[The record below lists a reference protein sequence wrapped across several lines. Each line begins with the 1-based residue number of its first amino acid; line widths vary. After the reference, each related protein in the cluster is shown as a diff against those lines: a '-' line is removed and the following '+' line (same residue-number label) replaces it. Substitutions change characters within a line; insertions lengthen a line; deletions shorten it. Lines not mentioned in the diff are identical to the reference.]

1 MSLKPQTIPPVPA
14 STATVARA
22 AFPKGTAVLRLRD
35 ELGTIYQDELF
46 AALYPERGQ
55 PAAAP
60 WRLALV
66 SVLQFLED
74 LPDRQAADAVRGRI
88 DWKYALSLDLTDPG
102 FDFSVLSEFRDRLVE
117 GGQETLLLET
127 LLVRLKEAG
136 LVKPGGRQRTDSTH
150 VLAAIRG
157 LNRLETI
164 GETLRAALNSL
175 AEAAPAWLT
184 KRIAPDWF
192 ERYGRR
198 VEEYR
203 LPKGEAARTALAE
216 RIGRDGHQI
225 LAAVYAPG
233 APTGLH
239 ALPAV
244 QALRR
249 TWVHQFYLED
259 EQVRWRTAAELPPA
273 GQRHDSPY
281 DVEARYGNKR
291 SATWVGYKV
300 HLTETCDAGA
310 PHLITHVETTPAP
323 VSDIDR
329 TAPLHEALAARG
341 LAPAVH
347 FLDAGYVDA
356 PLLLASQAEH
366 GIEMVGP
373 VRPDASWQG
382 KTRQGYDLGGFTI
395 DWEARWEARTV
406 TCPQGRTATCWVP
419 KTDPWGNA
427 VIHVRFPSRACTP
440 CPERAQCTQAKASP
454 RNLTFRPRAE
464 HEALQEARRQQETE
478 EWRQR
483 YATRAGIEGTLAQA
497 LQLFDLRH
505 CRYIG
510 PAKTRLQHVLTA
522 VALNIVRLEAWWTG
536 RPLAKTRISR
546 FAALQLS
553 TA

>member
-1 MSLKPQTIPPVPA
+1 MSLKPQTIPPVPET
-14 STATVARA
+14 TATVARA
-22 AFPKGTAVLRLRD
+22 AFPKGTAVFRLRD

-46 AALYPERGQ
+46 AGLYPERGQ
-55 PAAAP
+55 PAVAP

-88 DWKYALSLDLTDPG
+88 DWKYALSLELTDPG
-102 FDFSVLSEFRDRLVE
+102 FDFSVLSEFRDRVVDGE
-117 GGQETLLLET
+117 HEMLLLET
-127 LLVRLKEAG
+127 LLVRLKQAG
-136 LVKPGGRQRTDSTH
+136 LVKSGGRQRSDSTH

-157 LNRLETI
+157 LNRLETV

-184 KRIAPDWF
+184 ERIAPDWF

-203 LPKGEAARTALAE
+203 LPKGEAARIALAE

-225 LAAVYAPG
+225 LAAIYALG

-259 EQVRWRTAAELPPA
+259 EQVRWRTAAELPPV

-281 DVEARYGNKR
+281 DVEARYANKR
-291 SATWVGYKV
+291 SVTWVGYKV
-300 HLTETCDAGA
+300 HLTETCDAQA

-329 TAPLHEALAARG
+329 TAPIHDALAARG

-382 KTRQGYDLGGFTI
+382 KTRQGYDLGTFTI
-395 DWEARWEARTV
+395 SWDTRTV
-406 TCPQGRTATCWVP
+406 TCPQGQTATSWVP
-419 KTDPWGNA
+419 KTDHWGNA
-427 VIHVRFPSRACTP
+427 VIHVKFPVRVCTACPVRTL
-440 CPERAQCTQAKASP
+440 CTQAKTSP

-464 HEALQEARRQQETE
+464 HEALQDARRQQETE
-478 EWRQR
+478 EWRRR
-483 YATRAGIEGTLAQA
+483 YATRAGVEGTLAQA

-510 PAKTRLQHVLTA
+510 LAKTRLQHVLTA
-522 VALNIVRLEAWWTG
+522 VALNIVRLDAWWTG
-536 RPLAKTRISR
+536 QPLAKTRISR

>member
-1 MSLKPQTIPPVPA
+1 MSLKPQTIPPVPDN
-14 STATVARA
+14 TATVARA
-22 AFPKGTAVLRLRD
+22 AFPKGNAVLRLRD
-35 ELGTIYQDELF
+35 QLGTIYQDELF

-102 FDFSVLSEFRDRLVE
+102 FDYSVLSEFRGRLVE
-117 GGQETLLLET
+117 GEQETLLLDT

-136 LVKPGGRQRTDSTH
+136 LVKSGGRQRTDSTH

-184 KRIAPDWF
+184 ERITADWF

-216 RIGRDGHQI
+216 RIGRDGHEV
-225 LAAVYAPG
+225 LAAVYAAD
-233 APTGLH
+233 APAGLH

-249 TWVHQFYLED
+249 TWVHQFYVED

-281 DVEARYGNKR
+281 DVEARYSNKR
-291 SATWVGYKV
+291 SVTWVGYKV
-300 HLTETCDAGA
+300 HLTETCDAEA
-310 PHLITHVETTPAP
+310 PHLITHVETTLAP

-329 TAPLHEALAARG
+329 TAPIHEALAARG
-341 LAPAVH
+341 LAPISH

-356 PLLLASQAEH
+356 PLLLSSQSEH

-382 KTRQGYDLGGFTI
+382 KTRQGYDLGAFTI
-395 DWEARWEARTV
+395 DWEAQTV
-406 TCPQGRTATCWVP
+406 TCPQSQTATCWVP
-419 KTDPWGNA
+419 KTDTWGNA
-427 VIHVRFPSRACTP
+427 VIHVRFPSRACTH
-440 CPERAQCTQAKASP
+440 CPERAQCTQAKTSP
-454 RNLTFRPRAE
+454 RNLTFRPRPE

-483 YATRAGIEGTLAQA
+483 YAPGSRARWPKPCSSLTCGTAGISGWP
-497 LQLFDLRH
+497 RRG
-505 CRYIG
+505 C
-510 PAKTRLQHVLTA
+510 
-522 VALNIVRLEAWWTG
+522 
-536 RPLAKTRISR
+536 
-546 FAALQLS
+546 S
-553 TA
+553 TS

>member
-1 MSLKPQTIPPVPA
+1 MSLKPQTIPPVPDN
-14 STATVARA
+14 TATVARA
-22 AFPKGTAVLRLRD
+22 AFPKGNAVLRLRD
-35 ELGTIYQDELF
+35 QLGTIYQDELF

-102 FDFSVLSEFRDRLVE
+102 FDYSVLSEFRGRLVE
-117 GGQETLLLET
+117 GEQETLLLDT

-136 LVKPGGRQRTDSTH
+136 LVKSGGRQRTDSTH

-184 KRIAPDWF
+184 ERITADWF

-216 RIGRDGHQI
+216 RIGRDGHEV
-225 LAAVYAPG
+225 LAAVYAAD
-233 APTGLH
+233 APAGLH

-249 TWVHQFYLED
+249 TWVHQFYVED

-281 DVEARYGNKR
+281 DVEARYSNKR
-291 SATWVGYKV
+291 SVTWVGYKV
-300 HLTETCDAGA
+300 HLTETCDAEA
-310 PHLITHVETTPAP
+310 PHLITHVETTLAP

-329 TAPLHEALAARG
+329 TAPIHEALAARG
-341 LAPAVH
+341 LAPISH

-356 PLLLASQAEH
+356 PLLLSSQSEH

-382 KTRQGYDLGGFTI
+382 KTRQGYDLGAFTI
-395 DWEARWEARTV
+395 DWEAQTV
-406 TCPQGRTATCWVP
+406 TCPQSQTATCWVP
-419 KTDPWGNA
+419 KTDTWGNA
-427 VIHVRFPSRACTP
+427 VIHVRFPSRACTH
-440 CPERAQCTQAKASP
+440 CPERAQCTQAKTSP

-483 YATRAGIEGTLAQA
+483 YATRAGVEGTLAQA

-510 PAKTRLQHVLTA
+510 LAKTRLQHVLTA

>member
-1 MSLKPQTIPPVPA
+1 MSLKLQTIPPVPET
-14 STATVARA
+14 TATVARA

-35 ELGTIYQDELF
+35 ELGAIYQDELF
-46 AALYPERGQ
+46 ATLYPERGQ

-60 WRLALV
+60 WRLALI

-102 FDFSVLSEFRDRLVE
+102 FDFSVLSEFRDRLVAGE
-117 GGQETLLLET
+117 QEMLLLET

-136 LVKPGGRQRTDSTH
+136 LVKPGGRQRSDSTH

-157 LNRLETI
+157 LNRLETV

-184 KRIAPDWF
+184 ERIAPDWF

-203 LPKGEAARTALAE
+203 LPKGETARTALAE
-216 RIGRDGHQI
+216 RIGRDGYQI

-249 TWVHQFYLED
+249 TWVHQFYVED

-281 DVEARYGNKR
+281 DVEARYANKR
-291 SATWVGYKV
+291 SVTWVGYKV

-329 TAPLHEALAARG
+329 TAPIHEALVARD

-366 GIEMVGP
+366 GIEIVGP

-382 KTRQGYDLGGFTI
+382 KTRQGYDLGTFIIGWDT
-395 DWEARWEARTV
+395 RTV
-406 TCPQGRTATCWVP
+406 TCPQGQTATSWVP
-419 KTDPWGNA
+419 KTDHWGNA
-427 VIHVRFPSRACTP
+427 VIHVKFPVRACTA
-440 CPERAQCTQAKASP
+440 CPARTLCTQAKTSP

-464 HEALQEARRQQETE
+464 HEALQDARRQQETE
-478 EWRQR
+478 EWRRR
-483 YATRAGIEGTLAQA
+483 YATRAGVEGTLAQA

-510 PAKTRLQHVLTA
+510 LAKTRLQHVLTA
-522 VALNIVRLEAWWTG
+522 VALNIVRLEAWWTD

>member
-1 MSLKPQTIPPVPA
+1 MSLKPQTIPPVPDN
-14 STATVARA
+14 TATVARA
-22 AFPKGTAVLRLRD
+22 AFPKGNAVLRLRD
-35 ELGTIYQDELF
+35 QLGTIYQDELF

-102 FDFSVLSEFRDRLVE
+102 FDYSVLSEFRGRLVE
-117 GGQETLLLET
+117 GEQETLLLDT
-127 LLVRLKEAG
+127 LLDRLKEAG
-136 LVKPGGRQRTDSTH
+136 LVKSGGRQRTDSTH

-184 KRIAPDWF
+184 ERITADWF

-203 LPKGEAARTALAE
+203 LPKGEAARAALAE
-216 RIGRDGHQI
+216 RIGRDGHEV
-225 LAAVYAPG
+225 LAAVYAAD
-233 APTGLH
+233 APAGLH

-249 TWVHQFYLED
+249 TWVHQFYVED

-281 DVEARYGNKR
+281 DVEARYSNKR
-291 SATWVGYKV
+291 SVTWVGYKV
-300 HLTETCDAGA
+300 HLTETCDAEA

-329 TAPLHEALAARG
+329 TAPIHQALAARG
-341 LAPAVH
+341 LAATSH

-356 PLLLASQAEH
+356 PLLLSSQSEH
-366 GIEMVGP
+366 GIELVGP

-382 KTRQGYDLGGFTI
+382 KTRQGYDLGAFTI
-395 DWEARWEARTV
+395 DWEARAV
-406 TCPQGRTATCWVP
+406 TCPQGQTATCWVP
-419 KTDPWGNA
+419 KTDTWGNA
-427 VIHVRFPSRACTP
+427 VIHVRFPSRACTH
-440 CPERAQCTQAKASP
+440 CPERAQCTQAKTSP

-483 YATRAGIEGTLAQA
+483 YATRAGVEGTLAQA

-510 PAKTRLQHVLTA
+510 LAKTRLQHVLTA

>member
-1 MSLKPQTIPPVPA
+1 MSLKPQTIPPVPDN
-14 STATVARA
+14 TATVARA
-22 AFPKGTAVLRLRD
+22 AFPKGNAVLRLRD
-35 ELGTIYQDELF
+35 QLGTIYQDELF

-102 FDFSVLSEFRDRLVE
+102 FDYSVLSEFRGRLVE
-117 GGQETLLLET
+117 GEQETLLLDT

-136 LVKPGGRQRTDSTH
+136 LVKSGGRQRTDSTH

-184 KRIAPDWF
+184 KRITADWF

-216 RIGRDGHQI
+216 RIGRDGHEV
-225 LAAVYAPG
+225 LAAVYAAD

-249 TWVHQFYLED
+249 TWVHQFYVED

-281 DVEARYGNKR
+281 DVEARYSNKR
-291 SATWVGYKV
+291 SVTWVGYKV
-300 HLTETCDAGA
+300 HLTETCDAEA

-329 TAPLHEALAARG
+329 TAPIHEALAARG
-341 LAPAVH
+341 LAPTSH

-356 PLLLASQAEH
+356 PLLLSSQSEH

-382 KTRQGYDLGGFTI
+382 KTRQGYDLGAFTI
-395 DWEARWEARTV
+395 DWEAQTV
-406 TCPQGRTATCWVP
+406 TCPQSQTATCWVP
-419 KTDPWGNA
+419 KTDTWGNA
-427 VIHVRFPSRACTP
+427 VIHVRFPSRACTH
-440 CPERAQCTQAKASP
+440 CPERAQCTQAKTSP

-464 HEALQEARRQQETE
+464 HEALQEARCQQETE

-483 YATRAGIEGTLAQA
+483 YATRAGVEGTLAQA

-510 PAKTRLQHVLTA
+510 LAKTRLQHVLTA

>member
-1 MSLKPQTIPPVPA
+1 MSLKPQTIPPVPDN
-14 STATVARA
+14 TATVARA
-22 AFPKGTAVLRLRD
+22 AFPKGNAVLRLRD
-35 ELGTIYQDELF
+35 QLGTIYQDELF

-102 FDFSVLSEFRDRLVE
+102 FDYSVLSEFRGRLVE
-117 GGQETLLLET
+117 GEQETLLLDT

-136 LVKPGGRQRTDSTH
+136 LVKSGGRQRTDSTH

-184 KRIAPDWF
+184 ERITADWF

-216 RIGRDGHQI
+216 RIGRDGHEV
-225 LAAVYAPG
+225 LAAVYAAD
-233 APTGLH
+233 APAGLH

-249 TWVHQFYLED
+249 TWVHQFYVED
-259 EQVRWRTAAELPPA
+259 EQVRWRAELPPA

-281 DVEARYGNKR
+281 DVEARYSNKR
-291 SATWVGYKV
+291 SVTWVGYKV
-300 HLTETCDAGA
+300 HLTETCDAEA
-310 PHLITHVETTPAP
+310 PHLITHVETTLAP

-329 TAPLHEALAARG
+329 TAPIHEALAARG
-341 LAPAVH
+341 LAPISH

-356 PLLLASQAEH
+356 PLLLSSQSEH

-382 KTRQGYDLGGFTI
+382 KTRQGYDLGAFTI
-395 DWEARWEARTV
+395 DWEAQTV
-406 TCPQGRTATCWVP
+406 TCPQSQTATCWVP
-419 KTDPWGNA
+419 KTDTWGNA
-427 VIHVRFPSRACTP
+427 VIHVRFPSRACTH
-440 CPERAQCTQAKASP
+440 CPERAQCTQAKTSP

-483 YATRAGIEGTLAQA
+483 YATRAGVEGTLAQA

-510 PAKTRLQHVLTA
+510 LAKTRLQHVLTA
-522 VALNIVRLEAWWTG
+522 VALNIVRLEAWWTS

>member
-1 MSLKPQTIPPVPA
+1 MSLKPQTIPPVPET
-14 STATVARA
+14 TATVARA

-46 AALYPERGQ
+46 ATLYPERGQ

-102 FDFSVLSEFRDRLVE
+102 FDFSVLSEFRDRLAAGE
-117 GGQETLLLET
+117 QEMLLLET

-136 LVKPGGRQRTDSTH
+136 LVKPGGRQRSDSTH

-157 LNRLETI
+157 LNRLETV

-184 KRIAPDWF
+184 ERIAPDWF

-203 LPKGEAARTALAE
+203 LPKGETARTALAE

-225 LAAVYAPG
+225 LSAVYAPG

-249 TWVHQFYLED
+249 TWVHQFYVED

-281 DVEARYGNKR
+281 DVEARYANKR
-291 SATWVGYKV
+291 SVTWVGYKV

-329 TAPLHEALAARG
+329 TAPIHEALVARD

-366 GIEMVGP
+366 GIEIVGP

-382 KTRQGYDLGGFTI
+382 KTRQGYDLGAFIIGWDT
-395 DWEARWEARTV
+395 RTV
-406 TCPQGRTATCWVP
+406 TCPQGQTAT
-419 KTDPWGNA
+419 
-427 VIHVRFPSRACTP
+427 SCTTP
-440 CPERAQCTQAKASP
+440 IT
-454 RNLTFRPRAE
+454 
-464 HEALQEARRQQETE
+464 
-478 EWRQR
+478 
-483 YATRAGIEGTLAQA
+483 I
-497 LQLFDLRH
+497 
-505 CRYIG
+505 
-510 PAKTRLQHVLTA
+510 TA
-522 VALNIVRLEAWWTG
+522 
-536 RPLAKTRISR
+536 
-546 FAALQLS
+546 
-553 TA
+553 

>member
-1 MSLKPQTIPPVPA
+1 MRRHPQCRGPIMSLKPQTIPSVPET
-14 STATVARA
+14 TATVARA
-22 AFPKGTAVLRLRD
+22 AFPQGTAVLRLRD

-55 PAAAP
+55 PAAAA

-102 FDFSVLSEFRDRLVE
+102 FDFSVLSEFRDRLVAGE
-117 GGQETLLLET
+117 QEMLLLET

-136 LVKPGGRQRTDSTH
+136 LVKSGGRQRSDSTH

-157 LNRLETI
+157 LNRLETV

-184 KRIAPDWF
+184 ERIAPDWF

-203 LPKGEAARTALAE
+203 LPKGETARTALAE
-216 RIGRDGHQI
+216 RIGQDGHQI

-244 QALRR
+244 QALRQ
-249 TWVHQFYLED
+249 TWVHQFYLAD

-281 DVEARYGNKR
+281 DVEARYANKR
-291 SATWVGYKV
+291 SVTWVGYKV

-323 VSDIDR
+323 VSDIAR
-329 TAPLHEALAARG
+329 TAPIHEALVARG

-382 KTRQGYDLGGFTI
+382 KSHQAYDLGAFTI
-395 DWEARWEARTV
+395 GWDTRTV
-406 TCPQGRTATCWVP
+406 TCPQGQTAT
-419 KTDPWGNA
+419 
-427 VIHVRFPSRACTP
+427 S
-440 CPERAQCTQAKASP
+440 
-454 RNLTFRPRAE
+454 
-464 HEALQEARRQQETE
+464 
-478 EWRQR
+478 
-483 YATRAGIEGTLAQA
+483 
-497 LQLFDLRH
+497 
-505 CRYIG
+505 
-510 PAKTRLQHVLTA
+510 
-522 VALNIVRLEAWWTG
+522 
-536 RPLAKTRISR
+536 
-546 FAALQLS
+546 
-553 TA
+553 

>member
-1 MSLKPQTIPPVPA
+1 MSLKPQTIPPVPDN
-14 STATVARA
+14 TATVARA
-22 AFPKGTAVLRLRD
+22 AFPKGNAVLRLRD
-35 ELGTIYQDELF
+35 QLGTIYQDELF

-102 FDFSVLSEFRDRLVE
+102 FDYSVLSEFRGRLVE
-117 GGQETLLLET
+117 GEQETLLLDT

-136 LVKPGGRQRTDSTH
+136 LVKSGGRQRTDSTH

-184 KRIAPDWF
+184 ERITADWF

-216 RIGRDGHQI
+216 RIGRDGHEV
-225 LAAVYAPG
+225 LAAVYAAD
-233 APTGLH
+233 APAGLH

-249 TWVHQFYLED
+249 TWVHQFYVED

-281 DVEARYGNKR
+281 DVEARYSNKR
-291 SATWVGYKV
+291 SVTWVGYKV
-300 HLTETCDAGA
+300 HLTETCDAEA
-310 PHLITHVETTPAP
+310 PHLITHVETTLAP

-329 TAPLHEALAARG
+329 TAPIHEALAARG
-341 LAPAVH
+341 LAPISH

-356 PLLLASQAEH
+356 PLLLSSQSEH
-366 GIEMVGP
+366 GIEMVEP

-382 KTRQGYDLGGFTI
+382 KTRQGYDLGAFTI
-395 DWEARWEARTV
+395 DWEAQTV
-406 TCPQGRTATCWVP
+406 TCPQSQTATCWVP
-419 KTDPWGNA
+419 KTDTWGNA
-427 VIHVRFPSRACTP
+427 VIHVRFPSRACTH
-440 CPERAQCTQAKASP
+440 CSERAQCTQAKTSP
-454 RNLTFRPRAE
+454 RNLTFRPRPE

-483 YATRAGIEGTLAQA
+483 YATRAGVEGTLAQA

-510 PAKTRLQHVLTA
+510 LAKTRLQHVLTA
-522 VALNIVRLEAWWTG
+522 VALNIVRLEAWWTS

>member
-1 MSLKPQTIPPVPA
+1 MSLKPQTIPPVPDN
-14 STATVARA
+14 TATVARA
-22 AFPKGTAVLRLRD
+22 AFPKGNAVLRLRD
-35 ELGTIYQDELF
+35 QLGTIYQDELF

-102 FDFSVLSEFRDRLVE
+102 FDYSVLSEFRGRLVE
-117 GGQETLLLET
+117 GEQETLLLDT

-136 LVKPGGRQRTDSTH
+136 LVKSGGRQRTDSTH

-184 KRIAPDWF
+184 ERITADWF

-216 RIGRDGHQI
+216 RIGRDGHEV
-225 LAAVYAPG
+225 LAAVYAAD

-249 TWVHQFYLED
+249 TWVHQFYVED

-281 DVEARYGNKR
+281 DVEARYSNKR
-291 SATWVGYKV
+291 SVTWVGYKV
-300 HLTETCDAGA
+300 HLTETCDAEA

-329 TAPLHEALAARG
+329 TAPIHEALAARG

-356 PLLLASQAEH
+356 PLLLSSQSEH
-366 GIEMVGP
+366 GIELVGP
-373 VRPDASWQG
+373 VRPDASWQ
-382 KTRQGYDLGGFTI
+382 D
-395 DWEARWEARTV
+395 
-406 TCPQGRTATCWVP
+406 
-419 KTDPWGNA
+419 
-427 VIHVRFPSRACTP
+427 TP
-440 CPERAQCTQAKASP
+440 
-454 RNLTFRPRAE
+454 
-464 HEALQEARRQQETE
+464 
-478 EWRQR
+478 
-483 YATRAGIEGTLAQA
+483 
-497 LQLFDLRH
+497 
-505 CRYIG
+505 
-510 PAKTRLQHVLTA
+510 RL
-522 VALNIVRLEAWWTG
+522 
-536 RPLAKTRISR
+536 
-546 FAALQLS
+546 
-553 TA
+553 